1 MYPTKEEA
9 LRLLNESEKMN
20 PGPWKAHSLIAAEC
34 AEKIAKKIEGLNSEK
49 AYILGLLHDI
59 GRRFGV
65 KHLGHVLD
73 GYTYMN
79 LLGYDEV
86 ARICLSHSFSIQDIN
101 TYIGKFDVKNEEIET
116 VKEELNKLE
125 YNDYDRL
132 IQLCDCLASPNG
144 VVNMIDRMNDV
155 ASRYNMYPE
164 NKRQMNLKLKEYF
177 EAKTGYNI
185 YEITSDD
192 ISLWGK

>member
-1 MYPTKEEA
+1 MYPTREEA
-9 LRLLNESEKMN
+9 IRILNESEKMN
-20 PGPWKAHSLIAAEC
+20 PGPWKKHSLFTAEC
-34 AEKIAKKIEGLNSEK
+34 AEKITKKIEGMDSEK

-73 GYTYMN
+73 GYNYMN
-79 LLGYDEV
+79 SLGYDEM
-86 ARICLSHSFSIQDIN
+86 ARICLTHSFSTKDIN
-101 TYIGKFDVKNEEIET
+101 TYIGKFDITIEEVEMLKT
-116 VKEELNKLE
+116 ELSKLE
-125 YNDYDRL
+125 YDDYDRL

-155 ASRYNMYPE
+155 ETRYNMYPE

-177 EAKTGYNI
+177 EVKTGQNI

-192 ISLWGK
+192 KVLWGK